1 MIGSGAFVNG
11 TLVDMLLQGDA
22 KVKTKSVTENG
33 VYTAANEPV
42 GQGEDKYDGYS
53 VFTVNVTDKEM
64 EVVQEYVFELIYG
77 HPYDPDD
84 PQPGETPPDEL
95 TAEDVIEA
103 TGGVVS
109 DGWSPEIRVSP
120 TGDFNYKTY
129 DNPDPIVI
137 TGQAAQDILDFYDTT
152 GFLLSHTQ
160 SGYPRTGD
168 SLDPQSEPGE
178 TYYSSVRNVAWCVYE
193 VEVWATYVKDDDS
206 GIPIGTKAGP
216 FTCLMGNIM
225 GSGTH
230 FEEYRSPQ
238 VVKEGNGWGVYLNGT
253 KYFELA

>member
-1 MIGSGAFVNG
+1 MFGMGFDVNG
-11 TLVDMLLQGDA
+11 ALIGMLQDGAA
-22 KVKTKSVTENG
+22 KVKTKGVTENG
-33 VYTAANEPV
+33 VYTAADEPV

-64 EVVQEYVFELIYG
+64 EVVQEYIFEMIYG

-84 PQPGETPPDEL
+84 PQPGETPPGEL
-95 TAEDVIEA
+95 TAEDIIEA
-103 TGGVVS
+103 TGGVVG

-120 TGDFNYKTY
+120 TEDFNYKTY
-129 DNPDPIVI
+129 DNPEPIVI

-152 GFLLSHTQ
+152 GFLLDHAQ
-160 SGYPRTGD
+160 RGYDRTGD
-168 SLDPQSEPGE
+168 SLNPQSETGE
-178 TYYSSVRNVAWCVYE
+178 SRKPTDINVAWCVYK

-216 FTCLMGNIM
+216 FTCYMGNIM
-225 GSGTH
+225 ESSTH
-230 FEEYRSPQ
+230 FVEYRSPQ

-253 KYFELA
+253 KYFELV